1 MFKTYKPAGMG
12 DPYGSYVHGIEAPT
26 GSRLIYVS
34 GQIPVR
40 ADGSTP
46 EGIEAQA
53 KVCWENIAAILKDAG
68 VGLDSIVRTTQ
79 YLVDRSTYPQANSV
93 RAAALGK
100 HRTASVA
107 IFVAGLV
114 EPAWLIEID
123 AIAAIPA

>member
-1 MFKTYKPAGMG
+1 MFKTYKPAGMR
-12 DPYGSYVHGIEAPT
+12 DPYGSYVHRIEAPT

-68 VGLDSIVRTTQ
+68 VGLDP
-79 YLVDRSTYPQANSV
+79 DQAILDLLDAWNVFGDHSQ
-93 RAAALGK
+93 RWALPFIGDG
-100 HRTASVA
+100 A
-107 IFVAGLV
+107 
-114 EPAWLIEID
+114 
-123 AIAAIPA
+123 